1 MISPPPQEPPR
12 IAKITSSA
20 QQFRE
25 LINSLRNNQIR
36 ARQQQQAQQAQ
47 PDTAEIS
54 PNNDNPSQLSPSST
68 HKEKPIPNNN
78 LFDTVENDEQALKV
92 VPKTEVGGRDQL
104 RKQKMAFDSK
114 PE

>member
-1 MISPPPQEPPR
+1 MISPPPQESPR

-36 ARQQQQAQQAQ
+36 ARQQPQAQ
-47 PDTAEIS
+47 PDTTEIS
-54 PNNDNPSQLSPSST
+54 PNNDNPSQISPSST
-68 HKEKPIPNNN
+68 QKEKLIQNNN
-78 LFDTVENDEQALKV
+78 LFETVENDEQTLKV

-104 RKQKMAFDSK
+104 KKQKMAFDCK

>member
-25 LINSLRNNQIR
+25 LIDSLRNNQIR
-36 ARQQQQAQQAQ
+36 ARQQQQAQQ
-47 PDTAEIS
+47 DTAEIS
-54 PNNDNPSQLSPSST
+54 PNNDNPSQLPPSST
-68 HKEKPIPNNN
+68 HKEKPIPNNS

>member
-36 ARQQQQAQQAQ
+36 ARQQQQAQ

-54 PNNDNPSQLSPSST
+54 PNNDNPSQLPPSST
-68 HKEKPIPNNN
+68 HKEKPIPNNS

>member
-36 ARQQQQAQQAQ
+36 ARQQQQAQ

-54 PNNDNPSQLSPSST
+54 PNNDNPSQLPPSST
-68 HKEKPIPNNN
+68 HKEKPIPNNS
-78 LFDTVENDEQALKV
+78 LFDSVENDEQALKV